1 MRYLEYLQNIAR
13 RTDDQLANPPF
24 GLMLIMAFSMHLVG
38 MLGLSLIEIG
48 APPNVPVRN
57 LMLRLGGGDD
67 LDQEEE
73 AALARQ
79 AAEIAPAAPAPSP
92 PKAVTPKEISD
103 PEKEAPKQAAKPSPQ
118 AATPKP
124 APSPPPMPRVQRTHT
139 ASQYQHAPSGVG
151 NPYGNTRS
159 ARAEAM
165 ARYEQLLSAWIEKH
179 KIYPKEAYE
188 EAMQGRVILRIRI
201 TRNGQVLFSKVEQ
214 SSGYALLDEAVIAT
228 MRQANPVPVV
238 PPSYPGGKMLEFR
251 IPIDF
256 RMG

>member
-13 RTDDQLANPPF
+13 RTDDQMANPPF

-48 APPNVPVRN
+48 TPQNVPVRN

-67 LDQEEE
+67 IDEEEE
-73 AALARQ
+73 AEIARQ
-79 AAEIAPAAPAPSP
+79 AAQIAPSAPATPSP
-92 PKAVTPKEISD
+92 PKPVTLKDIVDPVKEA
-103 PEKEAPKQAAKPSPQ
+103 PRPAPKQAA
-118 AATPKP
+118 PKP
-124 APSPPPMPRVQRTHT
+124 APQPAPIQRTH
-139 ASQYQHAPSGVG
+139 APSQYRNAPSGVG
-151 NPYGNTRS
+151 NPYGNTQS

-179 KIYPKEAYE
+179 KIYPKQAYE
-188 EAMQGRVILRIRI
+188 DGMQGRVILRIRI
-201 TRNGQVLFSKVEQ
+201 LRTGQVLFSKVEQ
-214 SSGYALLDEAVIAT
+214 SSGYALLDEAVVAT
-228 MRQANPVPVV
+228 MREANPVPAV
-238 PPSYPGGKMLEFR
+238 PPSYPGGRMLEFR